1 MIIEKHEIRLLKEFY
16 DLMAH
21 TRTIRFNIVDN
32 IFKNHS
38 ESSGP
43 DVRPNVRIDARI
55 NVEKEQISSLGNALF
70 SLENIPCEGTKRIL
84 LLDAAKKIEV
94 DLTYEIEELKKD
106 IFYLENGEKKFFD
119 YLANIH
125 SGFTEQVEAGVK
137 RLEGLD
143 FNCFIT
149 DRDGTTNNYCGRYR
163 SSIQSVYNAV
173 FITRFAKKRTKNPIL
188 ITSAP
193 LKDPGIVDVSVNP
206 ENAIIYAASKGREFI
221 DLNGSRRTYPIEE
234 NKQQLINELNKKL
247 SDLLSE
253 SELEKFTLIGS
264 GLQLKF
270 GQTTIA
276 RQDINGS
283 IPEDESDNF
292 LKFVQGIVADIDPG
306 GNNFRIE
313 DTGLDIE
320 IILTI
325 KDSKS
330 ESRDF
335 DKGDGVRYL
344 DSELELSMS
353 KGPHLICGDTGS
365 DVPMLE
371 AAIEQSTDTW
381 TIFVTQNRT
390 LAERVSATC
399 ANSVIVPEP
408 DMLVG
413 MLACLSR

>member
-1 MIIEKHEIRLLKEFY
+1 MIIEKHEIRLLKEFC

-21 TRTIRFNIVDN
+21 TRAIRFVIVEN
-32 IFKNHS
+32 IFNNNL
-38 ESSGP
+38 ESSDP
-43 DVRPNVRIDARI
+43 DAINNERI
-55 NVEKEQISSLGNALF
+55 NVEKLQITSLENALF
-70 SLENIPCEGTKRIL
+70 SLENIPFEGTRRIL
-84 LLDAAKKIEV
+84 FLDASKKIEV
-94 DLTYEIEELKKD
+94 DLAYEIEELKKD
-106 IFYLENGEKKFFD
+106 IFYLKNGEKKFFG
-119 YLANIH
+119 YLENIH

-137 RLEGLD
+137 KLAGLD

-149 DRDGTTNNYCGRYR
+149 DRDGTTNNYCGMYR

-173 FITRFAKKRTKNPIL
+173 FITRFVKKRTENPII

-247 SDLLSE
+247 SDLLSN

-283 IPEDESDNF
+283 IPQDESDKF
-292 LKFVQGIVADIDPG
+292 LKLVQGIVTDIDPD

-325 KDSKS
+325 EDS
-330 ESRDF
+330 ESVPKDF
-335 DKGDGVRYL
+335 DKGDAVRYL
-344 DSELELSMS
+344 NTELDLSMS
-353 KGPHLICGDTGS
+353 KGPHLICGDTAS
-365 DVPMLE
+365 DIPMIE
-371 AAIEQSTDTW
+371 ASIEQSDDTW
-381 TIFVTQNRT
+381 TVFVTKNRT
-390 LAERVSATC
+390 LAERVSAISSNT
-399 ANSVIVPEP
+399 VLVTEP
-408 DMLVG
+408 DMLVA

>member
-21 TRTIRFNIVDN
+21 TRAIRFIIVEN
-32 IFKNHS
+32 IFNNNL
-38 ESSGP
+38 ESS
-43 DVRPNVRIDARI
+43 DSDAINNARI
-55 NVEKEQISSLGNALF
+55 NVEKLQITSLENALF
-70 SLENIPCEGTKRIL
+70 SLENIPFEGTRRIL
-84 LLDAAKKIEV
+84 FLDSSKKIEV
-94 DLTYEIEELKKD
+94 DLAYEIEELKKD
-106 IFYLENGEKKFFD
+106 IFYLKNGEKKFFG
-119 YLANIH
+119 YLENIH

-173 FITRFAKKRTKNPIL
+173 FITRFAKKRAEHPII

-193 LKDPGIVDVSVNP
+193 LKDCPGIVDVSVNP
-206 ENAIIYAASKGREFI
+206 ENTIIYAASKGRECI
-221 DLNGSRRTYPIEE
+221 DLGGLRRTYPIEE
-234 NKQQLINELNKKL
+234 NKQQLINELNEKL
-247 SDLLSE
+247 SSLLTDP
-253 SELEKFTLIGS
+253 ELEKFTLIGS
-264 GLQLKF
+264 GLQFKF

-283 IPEDESDNF
+283 IPQDESAKF
-292 LKFVQGIVADIDPG
+292 LKLVQGIVTDVDPD

-325 KDSKS
+325 EDS
-330 ESRDF
+330 ESVLKDF
-335 DKGDGVRYL
+335 DKGDAVRYL
-344 DSELELSMS
+344 NTELDLSMS
-353 KGPHLICGDTGS
+353 KGPHLICGDTAS
-365 DVPMLE
+365 DIPMIE
-371 AAIEQSTDTW
+371 ASIEQSDDTW
-381 TIFVTQNRT
+381 TVFVTKNRA
-390 LAERVSATC
+390 LIERVSAISSNT
-399 ANSVIVPEP
+399 VLVTEP
-408 DMLVG
+408 DMLVA